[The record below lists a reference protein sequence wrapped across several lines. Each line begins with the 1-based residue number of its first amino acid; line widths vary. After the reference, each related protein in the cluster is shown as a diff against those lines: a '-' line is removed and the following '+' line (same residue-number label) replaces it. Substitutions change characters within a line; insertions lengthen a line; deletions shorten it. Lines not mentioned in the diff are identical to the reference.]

1 MYGQAMDTKVWEIL
15 NRKGRNIYAT
25 TPTTKVFDA
34 ISQMDDRGIGA
45 LMVLKDD
52 RPVGIVTERD
62 YLRKIILKNRSSR
75 DTPVADIMTD
85 NVIYVDPRQTVRE
98 CMTMMSDIR
107 CRHLPVLSDDGQLEG
122 LISIGDCARQ
132 LTLDQDA
139 EIRHL
144 RDYING
150 RYPG

>member
-1 MYGQAMDTKVWEIL
+1 MNGRTMDTKVWEIL
-15 NRKGRNIYAT
+15 NRKGRGVYST
-25 TPTTKVFDA
+25 SPESTVFEA
-34 ISQMDDRGIGA
+34 ISTMSEHGIGA
-45 LMVLKDD
+45 LMVVTHD

-62 YLRKIILKNRSSR
+62 YLRKIIIKNRSSR

-85 NVIYVDPRQTVRE
+85 NVIYVDPRQTVRD

-107 CRHLPVLSDDGQLEG
+107 CRHLPVLGDDGYLEG
-122 LISIGDCARQ
+122 LISMGDCARQ